1 MKLTEKSMEVFN
13 YVKANGGRV
22 DIAAIAEAL
31 GRGARSIGANVTDLQ
46 KKGLVIRDKVKV
58 EDAEVTQVVLTDAG
72 ATFVPG
78 EDAE

>member
-13 YVKANGGRV
+13 YVKANGV
-22 DIAAIAEAL
+22 DIATIAEAL

>member
-22 DIAAIAEAL
+22 DIATIAEAL